1 MGSSPCK
8 ELLHSNASYYY
19 WFVGNKTA
27 TCQTP
32 NANSFL
38 KKLTRKCSLNNNC
51 KFTDR
56 LLQPSVTKFTHNTSI
71 RVVSQPLLLI
81 ILLDIKEPG
90 SHISKG
96 YCLLMHKQL
105 QGKALEQITV
115 QYIWYIGTTDNENYN
130 PNLLSLSQ
138 RQEILSCCKYLIC
151 IKYWCQLEMNPRPL
165 TKLSQ
170 CRTKMQPT
178 RDFKNR

>member
-1 MGSSPCK
+1 MGSWPYK
-8 ELLHSNASYYY
+8 ELLHSNTNYYY
-19 WFVGNKTA
+19 WFVGNQTA

-38 KKLTRKCSLNNNC
+38 KKLIRKCSLYNNC

-56 LLQPSVTKFTHNTSI
+56 FLKPPVTKFTHNTSI

-96 YCLLMHKQL
+96 YYLLMHKQL
-105 QGKALEQITV
+105 KGKALELYGTSD
-115 QYIWYIGTTDNENYN
+115 IGTTDNENYN

-138 RQEILSCCKYLIC
+138 RQEILSCCKYLIN
-151 IKYWCQLEMNPRPL
+151 LH
-165 TKLSQ
+165 
-170 CRTKMQPT
+170 
-178 RDFKNR
+178 